1 MSHKENKLLK
11 KFPKKFRIAL
21 LGPKYVGKT
30 QIVNRFINNSFS
42 GYYEPT
48 TEPQIFRR
56 AYNLNEDE
64 PD

>member
-1 MSHKENKLLK
+1 MSSKQLK
-11 KFPKKFRIAL
+11 RIPKKFRIAL

-42 GYYEPT
+42 GFYEPT
-48 TEPQIFRR
+48 VEPQIFTR